1 MSITLFSEK
10 LESGINHNPV
20 TTLIIY
26 IIELLHKVVVVVL
39 LFWPDVFVILVLL
52 WPDVHSFAVA

>member
-1 MSITLFSEK
+1 MVRPIGEY
-10 LESGINHNPV
+10 IR
-20 TTLIIY
+20 Y

-39 LFWPDVFVILVLL
+39 LFWPDVYVILVLL